1 MKLSNTISRRLH
13 RSLIVF
19 PALALAVTVGCVSSS
34 GAAPSPEAKKTTT
47 TLKKKKVVTTTI
59 AKGAVLSDSTALSVL
74 ATITVQNEYKTGY
87 SRSLF
92 KHWIDANGNGCD
104 TREEVLIAESQ
115 SKAQVDA
122 YGCKVIEGD
131 WLSPYDNVMHTN
143 PSDLDIDHM
152 VPLKEAWD
160 SGAWNWTAAQRQTF
174 ANDLSDARALIAV
187 TAGQNRSK
195 SDRDPSNWIPP
206 QKSYVCTYL
215 SEWVAIK
222 ARWNLSMDQSE
233 FGRIKN
239 LLTASCATSTIA
251 PWGTAPAAPTTAV
264 TTPPTA
270 GTSPA
275 VASATTLAP
284 VATTPIATSVVTTVA
299 TTPQGET
306 LQSVSPGAYC
316 APQGARGASSGRTY
330 VCSTTKA
337 DGSPYPGGRA
347 RWRQG

>member
-1 MKLSNTISRRLH
+1 MKMSNDTSRRLH

-47 TLKKKKVVTTTI
+47 TVKKKKAVTTTI
-59 AKGAVLSDSTALSVL
+59 AKGAVLSDPTALSVL
-74 ATITVQNEYKTGY
+74 STIAVQNEYKTGY

-92 KHWIDANGNGCD
+92 KHWTDANGNGCD

-115 SKAQVDA
+115 SKPQVDA

-131 WLSPYDNVMHTN
+131 WLSPYDNVLHTN

-174 ANDLSDARALIAV
+174 ANDLSDPRALIAV

-222 ARWNLSMDQSE
+222 AKWKLSMDQSE

-239 LLTASCATSTIA
+239 LLTASCVTATIA
-251 PWGTAPAAPTTAV
+251 PWGTVPVAPTTSV
-264 TTPPTA
+264 TTPMT
-270 GTSPA
+270 GSSPA
-275 VASATTLAP
+275 VASATTTPAQVLA
-284 VATTPIATSVVTTVA
+284 TPVTTTVPAAVSGVREVKPVRCKKAEFGQTGQYQGVA
-299 TTPQGET
+299 
-306 LQSVSPGAYC
+306 
-316 APQGARGASSGRTY
+316 Y
-330 VCSTTKA
+330 VCSDQRK
-337 DGSPYPGGRA
+337 DGTPYAAGYYM
-347 RWRQG
+347 WRPA

>member
-1 MKLSNTISRRLH
+1 MKMSNNAYRRFH

-19 PALALAVTVGCVSSS
+19 PALALAVTVGCVTSS
-34 GAAPSPEAKKTTT
+34 GAASSPEAKKTTT

-59 AKGAVLSDSTALSVL
+59 PKGAAPSNSTALSVL

-92 KHWIDANGNGCD
+92 KHWIDADGNGCD
-104 TREEVLIAESQ
+104 TREEVLIAESL
-115 SKAQVDA
+115 SKPQVDA

-152 VPLKEAWD
+152 IPLKEAWD
-160 SGAWNWTAAQRQTF
+160 SGAWKWTAAQRQTF
-174 ANDLSDARALIAV
+174 ANDLSDPRALIAV

-206 QKSYVCTYL
+206 QKTYTCTYL

-239 LLTASCATSTIA
+239 LLTASCASVTVA
-251 PWGTAPAAPTTAV
+251 PWGTAPAPPSKSV
-264 TTPPTA
+264 TTPIIEATI
-270 GTSPA
+270 PA
-275 VASATTLAP
+275 VTSATTLAP
-284 VATTPIATSVVTTVA
+284 VVTEPAVTA
-299 TTPQGET
+299 AP
-306 LQSVSPGAYC
+306 SGAI
-316 APQGARGASSGRTY
+316 GAREVKPVRCKKAEFGQTGQYQGVAY
-330 VCSTTKA
+330 VCSDHRK
-337 DGSPYPGGRA
+337 DGTAYAAGYYM
-347 RWRQG
+347 WRPA

>member
-1 MKLSNTISRRLH
+1 MSRSLH

-19 PALALAVTVGCVSSS
+19 PALAIVVIVGCVSSS

-59 AKGAVLSDSTALSVL
+59 AKGAVGTSQTALSVL

-115 SKAQVDA
+115 SKPQVDA

-131 WLSPYDNVMHTN
+131 WLSSYDKVMHTN

-152 VPLKEAWD
+152 IPLKEAWD
-160 SGAWNWTAAQRQTF
+160 SGAWKWTAAQRQTF
-174 ANDLSDARALIAV
+174 ANDLSDPRALIAV
-187 TAGQNRSK
+187 TASQNRSK

-206 QKSYVCTYL
+206 HKAYTCTYL
-215 SEWVAIK
+215 SEWVAVK
-222 ARWNLSMDQSE
+222 ARWKLSMDQSE

-239 LLTASCATSTIA
+239 LLTASCASTIIP
-251 PWGTAPAAPTTAV
+251 PWGTAPASPSKSA
-264 TTPPTA
+264 TTPITES
-270 GTSPA
+270 TIPA
-275 VASATTLAP
+275 VKSATTLAP
-284 VATTPIATSVVTTVA
+284 NATTPVATTVPAAVTGGREV
-299 TTPQGET
+299 TPVRCTKAE
-306 LQSVSPGAYC
+306 
-316 APQGARGASSGRTY
+316 SGQTGQYKGVTY
-330 VCSTTKA
+330 VCSDYRK
-337 DGSPYPGGRA
+337 DGTRYAAGYYM
-347 RWRQG
+347 WRPA